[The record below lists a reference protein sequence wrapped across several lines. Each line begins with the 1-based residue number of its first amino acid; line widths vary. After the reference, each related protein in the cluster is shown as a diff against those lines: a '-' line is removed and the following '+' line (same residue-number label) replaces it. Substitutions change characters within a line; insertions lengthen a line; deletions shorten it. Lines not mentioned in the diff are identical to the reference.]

1 MLTFEESA
9 KDKMLSAIVGKEV
22 AITGTLPIPRAEM
35 IDWIH
40 AHGGYY
46 HDRVR
51 YLTNTLI
58 VGELP
63 GFISRKLRRAN
74 ELNAREE
81 RIVIL
86 DGTELLARNEENGDD

>member
-9 KDKMLSAIVGKEV
+9 KDKMLSAIVEKEV
-22 AITGTLPIPRAEM
+22 AITGTLPIRRAEM

-46 HDRVR
+46 HNGVR

-63 GFISRKLRRAN
+63 GFITRKLRRAN
-74 ELNAREE
+74 ELNVREE

-86 DGTELLARNEENGDD
+86 DGTELFARNEENGDD